1 MKFGGEFFAWGN
13 PREFS
18 HSGRSFWAALG
29 RAGFGLGIETALAL
43 APPPILSLIADRWL
57 LGYTSYLSVMG
68 RPLLQLDFLL
78 AALLRRC
85 SQRRFRE
92 GATFWFHICMPCYPG
107 SGWGRQLWPARYPG
121 LGDCW
126 GLVGVG

>member
-1 MKFGGEFFAWGN
+1 LKSGV
-13 PREFS
+13 EFS
-18 HSGRSFWAALG
+18 HGVTRVNFQIWAIFLG
-29 RAGFGLGIETALAL
+29 GVGASRLRPGDRDSVFAG
-43 APPPILSLIADRWL
+43 APAYFILDADRWL
-57 LGYTSYLSVMG
+57 LGYTSYLIVVG
-68 RPLLQLDFLL
+68 RPLLQLYFLL